1 MDIEEIL
8 NLWKD
13 DVNIDPTELSS
24 ESLKVPK
31 LHHKYYQILVR
42 ERLILKKYKEDY
54 KSLKLDKYEF
64 YTQGPSEE
72 TIKKGWE
79 LPSKG
84 LILKPDIPLYMDAD
98 KDISN
103 LSLRIGLQEE
113 KISLL
118 ESIIDSIMKRSYL
131 INSAIEWQKFTMGG

>member
-54 KSLKLDKYEF
+54 KSLKLDKHEF

-84 LILKPDIPLYMDAD
+84 LILKPDIPLYLDAD
-98 KDISN
+98 KDIS
-103 LSLRIGLQEE
+103 SL
-113 KISLL
+113 
-118 ESIIDSIMKRSYL
+118 
-131 INSAIEWQKFTMGG
+131 

>member
-54 KSLKLDKYEF
+54 KSLKLDKHEF